1 MGRGSSKA
9 GRAGGGGFT
18 KSSKGDGGAS
28 VSKAY
33 SDIMNNSATINSLA
47 NLKSQMDIDKAKFN
61 ATGHSVKMQN
71 ATIKNGNQTI
81 NITFYSD
88 YEPTQVAKP
97 TKAIST
103 KIEARLWENGNI
115 KALRTIDK
123 TSTKSLKNAKTQYE
137 TMLDTWKRITGQ
149 KAE

>member
-1 MGRGSSKA
+1 MGGRGGSS
-9 GRAGGGGFT
+9 G
-18 KSSKGDGGAS
+18 SKGGGGAS

-61 ATGHSVKMQN
+61 VTGHSVKMQN
-71 ATIKNGNQTI
+71 VTIENGNQTI
-81 NITFYSD
+81 NLTFYSD

-97 TKAIST
+97 TKVIST
-103 KIEARLWENGNI
+103 KIQARLWENGNI

-123 TSTKSLKNAKTQYE
+123 TSTKSLKNARTQYE
-137 TMLDTWKRITGQ
+137 TMLDTWKRMTGQ
-149 KAE
+149 NNIKF

>member
-1 MGRGSSKA
+1 MGGRGGSS
-9 GRAGGGGFT
+9 GFSGGG
-18 KSSKGDGGAS
+18 GGAS

-47 NLKSQMDIDKAKFN
+47 NLKSQMSIDKVKFSVN
-61 ATGHSVKMQN
+61 GHSVKMQN
-71 ATIKNGNQTI
+71 VTIKNGNQTI
-81 NITFYSD
+81 NLTFYSD

-103 KIEARLWENGNI
+103 EIQARLWENGNI

-123 TSTKSLKNAKTQYE
+123 TSTKSLKNARTQYE
-137 TMLDTWKRITGQ
+137 TMLDTWKRMTGQ
-149 KAE
+149 KTIKFK

>member
-1 MGRGSSKA
+1 MGGRGGSSGSK
-9 GRAGGGGFT
+9 GGG
-18 KSSKGDGGAS
+18 GGAS

-47 NLKSQMDIDKAKFN
+47 NLKSQMSIDKAKFSVN
-61 ATGHSVKMQN
+61 GNSVKMQN
-71 ATIKNGNQTI
+71 VTIKNGNQTI
-81 NITFYSD
+81 NLTFYSD

-103 KIEARLWENGNI
+103 EIQARLWENGNI

-123 TSTKSLKNAKTQYE
+123 TSTKSLKNARTQYE
-137 TMLDTWKRITGQ
+137 TMLDTWKRMTGQ
-149 KAE
+149 KTIKFK

>member
-1 MGRGSSKA
+1 MGGRGGSS
-9 GRAGGGGFT
+9 GSGG
-18 KSSKGDGGAS
+18 GGAS

-47 NLKSQMDIDKAKFN
+47 NLKSQMDIDKAKFSVN
-61 ATGHSVKMQN
+61 GNSVKMQN

-81 NITFYSD
+81 DITFYSD

-103 KIEARLWENGNI
+103 QIQARLWENGNI
-115 KALRTIDK
+115 KALRIIDK
-123 TSTKSLKNAKTQYE
+123 TSTKSLKNARTQYE
-137 TMLDTWKRITGQ
+137 TMLDTWKRMTGQ
-149 KAE
+149 KTIKFK